1 MKNIKIKYSEITA
14 LLESDG
20 IISNEKNKSDIL
32 HSFFFNFVKIS
43 NLLASTYRS
52 LTLQKNEVFHQEFHQ

>member
-32 HSFFFNFVKIS
+32 HSFFFNCVKIS

-52 LTLQKNEVFHQEFHQ
+52 LTQKKNEVFNQEFRQ